1 MGFINEEDIKTIR
14 NQLMVL
20 EVLDLTETDI
30 TILPED
36 AFCYPGRSHGKL
48 SLRKIILPNSC
59 AEIGEYSFYG
69 CFNLEEVY
77 APMVSKINSYAFWYC
92 ENIQELTINGRQEHV
107 GGYPGINRPIQK
119 LVISNLS
126 TIASIPDWDYY
137 HLYLPKT
144 ITELYGYTCD
154 CLKSI
159 TFEEGYNCRTI
170 PNLNGTHIEQI
181 EFPENSA
188 DFPGNTDGY
197 YFSNCPYLKT
207 VVIPENWIGTR
218 LPQYA
223 FRKSPRLQTFI
234 CKKLIPLTIQYSTT
248 FEDTPIY
255 ACNLYVPAESINLY
269 RTAKGWKDFGT
280 ILPLEE

>member
-1 MGFINEEDIKTIR
+1 M
-14 NQLMVL
+14 
-20 EVLDLTETDI
+20 
-30 TILPED
+30 
-36 AFCYPGRSHGKL
+36 
-48 SLRKIILPNSC
+48 
-59 AEIGEYSFYG
+59 
-69 CFNLEEVY
+69 
-77 APMVSKINSYAFWYC
+77 
-92 ENIQELTINGRQEHV
+92 
-107 GGYPGINRPIQK
+107 
-119 LVISNLS
+119 VISNLS

-207 VVIPENWIGTR
+207 VVIPENWIGTNGT
-218 LPQYA
+218 A
-223 FRKSPRLQTFI
+223 FCSG
-234 CKKLIPLTIQYSTT
+234 TT
-248 FEDTPIY
+248 T
-255 ACNLYVPAESINLY
+255 
-269 RTAKGWKDFGT
+269 
-280 ILPLEE
+280 